1 MAELESAQIS
11 ADLVQRACP
20 RAEPLGRPQ
29 LHSMLGSNAII
40 LIVLW
45 LLALITSYP
54 SVGLI
59 HISLSSRLKI
69 VASEGCRV
77 LRCIP

>member
-1 MAELESAQIS
+1 MAWDMAELESAQIS

-59 HISLSSRLKI
+59 HILL
-69 VASEGCRV
+69 VFASEDV
-77 LRCIP
+77 PPDY